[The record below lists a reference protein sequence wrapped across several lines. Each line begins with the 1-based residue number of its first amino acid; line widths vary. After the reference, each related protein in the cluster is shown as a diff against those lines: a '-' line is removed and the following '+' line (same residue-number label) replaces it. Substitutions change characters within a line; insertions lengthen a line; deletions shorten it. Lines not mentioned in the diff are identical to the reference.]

1 MKILCDRCKREFE
14 IDKDNWEDFAPI
26 GNQEILCPDCKHDSD
41 TENDDNQSDDEDL
54 GLDI

>member
-14 IDKDNWEDFAPI
+14 IDGDNWEDFAPI
-26 GNQEILCPDCKHDSD
+26 GNQEILCPDCKYDAD
-41 TENDDNQSDDEDL
+41 TEGKDDLLGDEDL